1 VDVTWSKSTFCEAAF
16 ETPEAMCSG
25 SGVSEDV
32 PPHRASLRKAALA
45 WIVGYLYTA
54 VDPCQMYFEQ
64 YVIVIFTVG

>member
-1 VDVTWSKSTFCEAAF
+1 
-16 ETPEAMCSG
+16 MCSG

>member
-1 VDVTWSKSTFCEAAF
+1 
-16 ETPEAMCSG
+16 MCSG

-64 YVIVIFTVG
+64 YVIVIFTVGWLIDGCQDDEHSLNV